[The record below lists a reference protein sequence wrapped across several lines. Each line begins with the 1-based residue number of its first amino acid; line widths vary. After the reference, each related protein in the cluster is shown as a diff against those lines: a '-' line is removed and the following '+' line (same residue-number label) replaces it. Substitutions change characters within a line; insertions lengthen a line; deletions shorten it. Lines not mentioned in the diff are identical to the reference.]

1 MRPKLIPL
9 RDFKLPHMVSIH
21 GANRP
26 RAYLRSMIAELI
38 NKDRQGFSD
47 LMARNKVDKLYA
59 FGSSVHGPFT
69 PTSDVDVYLDVNE
82 PDDLRR
88 GTVLMNLWDGL
99 ERFFGRR
106 VDLLTDNSLRNPV
119 LRNEVLRTMKLIYDG
134 SRREVLV

>member
-1 MRPKLIPL
+1 MPGAWGECSADRGIPA
-9 RDFKLPHMVSIH
+9 H
-21 GANRP
+21 
-26 RAYLRSMIAELI
+26 AYFCSMITEMI

-59 FGSSVHGPFT
+59 FGSSVYGPFT
-69 PTSDVDVYLDVNE
+69 ATSDVDVYLDVNE

-88 GTVLMNLWDGL
+88 GTVLMDLWDGL

-134 SRREVLV
+134 ARREVLV